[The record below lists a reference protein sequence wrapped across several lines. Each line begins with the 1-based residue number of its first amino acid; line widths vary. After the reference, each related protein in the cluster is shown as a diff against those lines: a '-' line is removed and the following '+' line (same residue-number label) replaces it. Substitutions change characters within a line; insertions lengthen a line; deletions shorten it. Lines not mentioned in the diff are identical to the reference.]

1 MNMFTPRSI
10 VILFT
15 VLGSLAGCAT
25 ATKFYDGPEKPA
37 SEIVKITGMSGLDPL
52 GGFASSLICAV
63 DDKEIEGCV
72 TSIEI
77 LPGMH
82 RIRTVA
88 KSYGM
93 EEGSRTIEH
102 EFKPGERYLLGIS
115 IQGGLKVP
123 SLMKDR

>member
-1 MNMFTPRSI
+1 MFTPRSI
-10 VILFT
+10 VSLFP
-15 VLGSLAGCAT
+15 VLGFLAGCAT

-52 GGFASSLICAV
+52 GGFTSSLICAV

-93 EEGSRTIEH
+93 EELGRTIEH

-115 IQGGLKVP
+115 FQGGMKLP